1 MLGGAEPLSYTQVR
15 RMCQRIQRQT
25 GFEEAIT
32 PRRFRTTVLTDLYD
46 STKDIKQA
54 QTAAGHTTA
63 AMTLK
68 HYIKGCHQHTNTATP
83 IASVNGLENRQKTD
97 FGNAQLSYMT

>member
-1 MLGGAEPLSYTQVR
+1 MFQGRYGTHSHNSIGIPLNR
-15 RMCQRIQRQT
+15 RIQV
-25 GFEEAIT
+25 IS

-46 STKDIKQA
+46 TTKDIKQA

-68 HYIKGCHQHTNTATP
+68 HYIKGRHQHTNTATP
-83 IASVNGLENRQKTD
+83 IASVYGLKTDEKTD
-97 FGNAQLSYMT
+97 FGNAQFSYMT